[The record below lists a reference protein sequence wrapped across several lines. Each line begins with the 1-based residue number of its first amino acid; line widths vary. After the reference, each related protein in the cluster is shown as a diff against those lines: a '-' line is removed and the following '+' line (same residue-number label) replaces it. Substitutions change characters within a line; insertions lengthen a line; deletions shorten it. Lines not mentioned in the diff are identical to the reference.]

1 MLKLDL
7 NFYSFQNEIWERDK
21 NFFQNSNI
29 EDYSKK
35 SFSDILAIIQNLDL
49 VISTDTFFLH
59 LSCIVNKETWGL
71 IPFNAD
77 WRWYDYYKYN
87 PYKSLK
93 IYKQSEN
100 RNWDGVIDLIY
111 SDIKNKFSI

>member
-1 MLKLDL
+1 MILSIVKFSVSLKK
-7 NFYSFQNEIWERDK
+7 ERLIVTV
-21 NFFQNSNI
+21 FTGVLLVLS
-29 EDYSKK
+29 
-35 SFSDILAIIQNLDL
+35 

>member
-1 MLKLDL
+1 M
-7 NFYSFQNEIWERDK
+7 YIT
-21 NFFQNSNI
+21 NI
-29 EDYSKK
+29 LDYSQK
-35 SFSDILAIIQNLDL
+35 SFSDIIAIIQNLDL

-100 RNWDGVIDLIY
+100 RNWDSVMDLIY
-111 SDIKNKFSI
+111 NDIKNKFSI